1 MLRYSSWFYSLM
13 FILKG
18 HLYTDKC
25 TVSCVLQWWKVTKY
39 IQIFQFAIDTYS
51 PPHFRGILFF
61 CHLPSSLWVTL
72 QGSIF
77 NKNDMLVKYIVLL
90 NIKQGLKLM
99 NIWTYW
105 IFVDMFSF
113 SLQNVPS
120 SKFFLSFPPVQDV
133 ISNYFGF
140 IMSCFVWRTV
150 QKPNI
155 FS

>member
-1 MLRYSSWFYSLM
+1 MYKMLRYSSWFYSLI

-25 TVSCVLQWWKVTKY
+25 TVSCVLQWRKVTKY

-51 PPHFRGILFF
+51 PLHFRGIYFF
-61 CHLPSSLWVTL
+61 DIYLAAYELLCKVVFLIKW
-72 QGSIF
+72 
-77 NKNDMLVKYIVLL
+77 YAL
-90 NIKQGLKLM
+90 NIKQGLELM

-105 IFVDMFSF
+105 IFVGMFSF

-150 QKPNI
+150 RKPNI